1 MARIDKNSI
10 FALYKYRCT
19 IMDTGFSRSEDVVG
33 QVFRALR
40 EKNATFSSAESC
52 TGGNIAHLI
61 TLVPGSSEVFV
72 GSVVSYATRVKTDLL
87 GVPAVTIE
95 KDGVVS
101 CATASAMASG
111 VRNLLATDYAVAT
124 TGVAGPGGGTEQNP
138 VGTVCIA
145 AASSDRTVS
154 KRLVFGNDRAENIN
168 SATYE
173 AYRMLLE
180 MINEKTQQRT

>member
-19 IMDTGFSRSEDVVG
+19 IMDTGFSGSEDVIG

-145 AASSDRTVS
+145 VASSDKTVS